1 MNHAICSQ
9 LVFGLLKTS
18 FEISSLPKQ
27 TKLEQIMK
35 QANWDQF
42 DERSFEIGLTN
53 KQTKHEHISEA
64 W

>member
-1 MNHAICSQ
+1 MNQAIWAQ

-35 QANWDQF
+35 QANWARF
-42 DERSFEIGLTN
+42 DDRSFEISLTN